1 MAAKLNRRQRRVL
14 LRKLPDI
21 QANPDRYLWAI
32 DDTIISHD
40 GRKIWGTYFWHD
52 HNNGGTVYGHK
63 LLVLGLVDCKRK
75 VLIPVYWEILHS
87 KKSLLPHKKGW
98 EVATELLQSSVD
110 FGFPKL
116 TVVADSWFAGE
127 DFFQFMQEMGFSFVV
142 EIKSNRKVHS
152 HGRRVDIAQRV
163 DEFFSDRFRKKIFYR
178 GKPKWAT
185 EASLVFKDS
194 KMKLKTVAVANKKG
208 LVHECF
214 AYYVS
219 DRLTWDASKIWGI
232 ARDRWTIEV
241 QFRDLK
247 QLFTLGEAAV
257 RSKESVETAISV
269 AVIGLTVIR
278 LEQIDRV
285 DTNENQNDRPTP
297 AGAIVNE
304 YKLASL
310 KRSLSQLVTSQP
322 MQKKFKLRLCKENFG
337 KKPAEERKTTKN
349 RRTSPANDVFGLS
362 A

>member
-1 MAAKLNRRQRRVL
+1 MLRL
-14 LRKLPDI
+14 LPNV
-21 QANPDRYLWAI
+21 QANPGRYLWAI

-40 GRKIWGTYFWHD
+40 GRKIWGTHFWHD
-52 HNNGGTVYGHK
+52 HNTGGTVYGHK
-63 LLVLGLVDCKRK
+63 LLVLGVVDCKRK

-87 KKSLLPHKKGW
+87 KKSASHKKGW
-98 EVATELLQSSVD
+98 VVATELLHSSLD

-116 TVVADSWFAGE
+116 SIVADSWFAGE
-127 DFFQFMQEMGFSFVV
+127 EFFQRLQNMGFSFVV

-178 GKPKWAT
+178 GKSKWAT
-185 EASLVFKDS
+185 EASLIFKDS
-194 KMKLKTVAVANKKG
+194 KTKLKTVAVANKKG

-219 DRLTWDASKIWGI
+219 NRLMWDASKIWGI

-247 QLFTLGEAAV
+247 QLFTLGGAAV

-269 AVIGLTVIR
+269 AVIGLTVVR
-278 LEQIDRV
+278 LDQLDRV
-285 DTNENQNDRPTP
+285 GTNEDQNDRPLP
-297 AGAIVNE
+297 AGGIVNE
-304 YKLASL
+304 YKLESL
-310 KRSLSQLVTSQP
+310 NRSLSQLVTSQP
-322 MQKKFKLRLCKENFG
+322 MQEKFKLRLCRENFG
-337 KKPAEERKTTKN
+337 RKPAEERKTTKN
-349 RRTSPANDVFGLS
+349 RRTERGNDVFKQS